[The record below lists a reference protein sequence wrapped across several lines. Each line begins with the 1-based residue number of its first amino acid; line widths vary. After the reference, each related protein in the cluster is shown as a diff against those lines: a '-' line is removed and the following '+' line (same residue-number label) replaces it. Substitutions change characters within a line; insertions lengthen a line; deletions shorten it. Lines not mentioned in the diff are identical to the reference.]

1 MESLQVLVA
10 SMGQKDLSL
19 ANKMNF
25 DCSAIIANQTDCC
38 GYISERREYGMV
50 EMYSTD
56 TRGVG
61 VNRNIALAAAD
72 AEFILFA
79 DDDISYYDGLKRNV
93 LKAFS
98 DEPRADIMVFGVDIV
113 KNGEIAE
120 RRRHKDK
127 ERRIWNSM
135 RFGTCVMAAR
145 REAIERNSIIFN
157 TNFGGGCIYGSG
169 EDSLFLKACF
179 GCGLRVFSSSYVL
192 GACSKDASSWFTG
205 CNEKYF
211 FDRGALMGYLFPKMS
226 HLMALYFAVNFKKET
241 DIRCKKRISLMF
253 AGLRAGKKLIPYS
266 EYLTEESTC

>member
-38 GYISERREYGMV
+38 DYISERREYGLV

-61 VNRNIALAAAD
+61 TNRNIALAAAD

-79 DDDISYYDGLKRNV
+79 DDDVCYYDGLKRNI

-98 DEPRADIMVFGVDIV
+98 DEPRADVLVFGVDIIR
-113 KNGEIAE
+113 NGRITE
-120 RRRHKDK
+120 RRHYKNKRLHV
-127 ERRIWNSM
+127 WNSM
-135 RFGTCVMAAR
+135 RFGTYAIAAR
-145 REAIERNSIIFN
+145 REAIEKNSIIFN

-169 EDSLFLKACF
+169 EDSLFIKACF
-179 GCGLRVFSSSYVL
+179 DCGLRVFSSSYVL
-192 GACSKDASSWFTG
+192 GTCSKDASSWFTG

-211 FDRGALMGYLFPKMS
+211 FDRGALMGYLFPKMP

-266 EYLTEESTC
+266 EYSTEEST